1 MYSLMSVDKCAHL
14 CYQHPDHCDRKL
26 PTLSAVI
33 PHASLSLTSHPPNH
47 GHLLSLPLSLH
58 SLSCTLSCPLT
69 SDLHSHICLPAS
81 SLAPLYS
88 ILHAP
93 CSTQWLFKT
102 LNLIMT
108 LSCLTTVL
116 WLPILP
122 VKKFSKWLIWPA
134 RPHISTLDYFSFS
147 LSFSPLSFCEV

>member
-1 MYSLMSVDKCAHL
+1 MHTCVTNTQIIVTASSPHSQQSFPTPPCHL
-14 CYQHPDHCDRKL
+14 PATL
-26 PTLSAVI
+26 PTRATCC
-33 PHASLSLTSHPPNH
+33 H
-47 GHLLSLPLSLH
+47 LPLSLH

-69 SDLHSHICLPAS
+69 SDLHYHICLPAS
-81 SLAPLYS
+81 SLASLYS
-88 ILHAP
+88 ILHVP